1 MLILLSTEEN
11 DNPIEKGE
19 FAEYRCFKS
28 SVLLFFEVENDQ
40 KLLKMVKI
48 RIFERKNDWISN
60 ADVAKADVKLERF
73 RIPWIGN

>member
-28 SVLLFFEVENDQ
+28 SVLLFLEIDKDQ
-40 KLLKMVKI
+40 NLLKTVKI
-48 RIFERKNDWISN
+48 GIFERKNDWISN
-60 ADVAKADVKLERF
+60 ADVAKADVKLELF

>member
-28 SVLLFFEVENDQ
+28 SVLLFLEIENDQ
-40 KLLKMVKI
+40 NLLKTVKI
-48 RIFERKNDWISN
+48 GIFERKND
-60 ADVAKADVKLERF
+60 
-73 RIPWIGN
+73 

>member
-48 RIFERKNDWISN
+48 RIFERKND
-60 ADVAKADVKLERF
+60 
-73 RIPWIGN
+73 